1 MDCTKC
7 NNKLDDLDEETL
19 AQINKYAALP
29 ILPICESCLQE
40 AIEVVEW
47 DEKRIDAIGQN
58 GNNGEHYDA

>member
-29 ILPICESCLQE
+29 ILPICETCLQQ
-40 AIEVVEW
+40 AFEVVEW
-47 DEKRIDAIGQN
+47 DEKRIDTIGQN
-58 GNNGEHYDA
+58 GEYYDA